1 VSVATFSLPAPII
14 RRCNKVAPRSPASC
28 AFAAEIDVID
38 VVAQSAI
45 KRPARMDVPIE
56 LAIALIPKIFA
67 WLFAGWL
74 SNAGWLALQFVSAK
88 EIL

>member
-1 VSVATFSLPAPII
+1 
-14 RRCNKVAPRSPASC
+14 
-28 AFAAEIDVID
+28 
-38 VVAQSAI
+38 
-45 KRPARMDVPIE
+45 MDVPIE